1 MDFCGSSLGSHRK
14 HCYLVAEHVV
24 KEASRK
30 MAIKNKKKKKDGNY
44 NKIKALLVFPESNTF
59 LDSYDP
65 MKREREYDCVQ
76 YSFFLTSKT
85 MLLKAIV
92 PGLKKKIHYLIFL
105 TCVWWMRIKR
115 SWETLLKNFLCS
127 RTFPSSFQEW
137 HLEIQQPSFNP
148 EGY

>member
-92 PGLKKKIHYLIFL
+92 PGLKKKN
-105 TCVWWMRIKR
+105 
-115 SWETLLKNFLCS
+115 TLPDLSHMCMVDENKKKLRNTS
-127 RTFPSSFQEW
+127 EKFPLF
-137 HLEIQQPSFNP
+137 
-148 EGY
+148 